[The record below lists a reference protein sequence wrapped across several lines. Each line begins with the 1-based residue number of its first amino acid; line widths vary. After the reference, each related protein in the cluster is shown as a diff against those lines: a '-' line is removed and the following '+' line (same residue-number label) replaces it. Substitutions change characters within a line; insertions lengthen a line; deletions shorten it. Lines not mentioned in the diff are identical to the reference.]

1 VYAVGT
7 IQTDSPLVS
16 SSYNIGVR
24 SNGCPEVERFIL
36 SYETFDD
43 DSEKIVEHDSEIN
56 FNVEYIIEKNIDN
69 FTDADPSAKMLQV
82 VARRVWDVN
91 DSDFD
96 RYAYGEQTSHTKEK
110 YKTCAGETS
119 PTLGKNT
126 RVYRNDNAVELG
138 AGFYKTSGSSF
149 DELSYTTTYREIE
162 DGEDTIHRVD
172 LEFNEQLEAIGYHTF
187 YLGKHYNDDDV
198 PDESDGDDYISYYDS
213 VGDSYYYFPGE
224 KSANIN
230 PNTFFDGKLD
240 CTYTEQ
246 REDENYVPNNGAK
259 REYRGGGGYYS
270 ESNQNEYL
278 FEESDNIKGIKTG
291 KYLRIIGNQAFKKL
305 RNLEYIDFE
314 NSPLER
320 IGMYAFE
327 GCTSLSAITIPD
339 TVSLIGEGAFKRSG
353 IESVEIPSGM
363 TMIEAETFRLCKNL
377 EEVDFSN
384 CTRLYKICND
394 AFRGCWNIS
403 GLTFPS
409 SLVRIE
415 RMAFG
420 ECDSIEDVTF
430 NSGLKYIGYR
440 AFDKCSSLTNLTIS
454 AETIEEKAFNRCGL
468 TSVTLSNTVK
478 TIGNE
483 AFARCQLSSVTLP
496 SSSAL
501 TIGEKAF
508 YDNNIHSVNIPSVIT
523 SIGPHAFKG
532 TEFVVYQGNATGS
545 PWGAQYAVAVIRD
558 GFAYE
563 DTGMTTLVTYE
574 YNNVQSISIPNS
586 VTSIKERAFYDF
598 FQLETAIISNN
609 VRTIGKE
616 AFYYCTALTDVTI
629 GTSVMSIEQD
639 VFSHCEMLSAVTIPS
654 SVRTIGP
661 GAFTACNSLENLT
674 IQNGTTG
681 ISSSAFANCNSLT
694 DVSLPNSVSEIGGS
708 AFIGCTGLRTVTF
721 GTGITTLGQSA
732 FANCSG
738 LRTIVIPSTV
748 TGIPT
753 CCFCNCTSL
762 TSVQIGT
769 GVTAVNYAAFSGCT
783 SLNTIRY
790 DGTKEQWRDNVSRPS
805 YTWHEGVQASVV
817 TCSNGTFP
825 IGQ

>member
-420 ECDSIEDVTF
+420 ECDSIENVTF
-430 NSGLKYIGYR
+430 NSGLEYIGYR
-440 AFDKCSSLTNLTIS
+440 AFDKCSSITDLTIN
-454 AETIEEKAFNRCGL
+454 AITVGNRAFDKCYGL
-468 TSVTLSNTVK
+468 TSVTFTNRVKYIGDLAFYQAPLLSITFSD
-478 TIGNE
+478 GL
-483 AFARCQLSSVTLP
+483 LS
-496 SSSAL
+496 
-501 TIGEKAF
+501 IGELAF
-508 YDNNIHSVNIPSVIT
+508 EDC
-523 SIGPHAFKG
+523 
-532 TEFVVYQGNATGS
+532 
-545 PWGAQYAVAVIRD
+545 GAHIVEV
-558 GFAYE
+558 
-563 DTGMTTLVTYE
+563 
-574 YNNVQSISIPNS
+574 PNS
-586 VTSIKERAFYDF
+586 VTSIGSDAFKDADF
-598 FQLETAIISNN
+598 VVYAGNASGAPWGAEYAVAVIDNHIGYADTGKTIIRVCEDKSITSATIISS
-609 VRTIGKE
+609 VITI
-616 AFYYCTALTDVTI
+616 
-629 GTSVMSIEQD
+629 
-639 VFSHCEMLSAVTIPS
+639 
-654 SVRTIGP
+654 
-661 GAFTACNSLENLT
+661 ENK
-674 IQNGTTG
+674 
-681 ISSSAFANCNSLT
+681 AFAGCNSLT
-694 DVSLPNSVSEIGGS
+694 AITIPTGVTSIGNGAFSFCTSLSSLTIRSGTTSIGNNAFEGCGAITSVS
-708 AFIGCTGLRTVTF
+708 
-721 GTGITTLGQSA
+721 
-732 FANCSG
+732 
-738 LRTIVIPSTV
+738 IPASV
-748 TGIPT
+748 TGIGEYAFY
-753 CCFCNCTSL
+753 CCSGMTRLSLSNRLSTIPAQAFCGCLSL
-762 TSVQIGT
+762 TSVTIHNPVTEIGDYAFSDCTALIEVTIPTMVHSIGFAAFYNCSSITTFRYGGTASRWRT
-769 GVTAVNYAAFSGCT
+769 GVTRGSQWSYGIT
-783 SLNTIRY
+783 
-790 DGTKEQWRDNVSRPS
+790 GT
-805 YTWHEGVQASVV
+805 SVV
-817 TCSNGTFP
+817 ICSGGEEAPLNP
-825 IGQ
+825 